1 MTIHRL
7 ATLAACAVLA
17 IGAVAVFLATR
28 TAPARSA
35 AGATP
40 SSVAKRLVGHWT
52 GPKFGAEAKRFRSD
66 EWDLVVDRA
75 SGTAVIG
82 RKRHREDNGRWSAFE
97 QIDGSVDSALHIWA
111 VDEDGT
117 INGTLRAD
125 GSLELVY
132 LEPGTIDAAAAVIR
146 LRRA

>member
-1 MTIHRL
+1 MSIHRL
-7 ATLAACAVLA
+7 VTLAACAALVVVA
-17 IGAVAVFLATR
+17 CAVFLATR
-28 TAPARSA
+28 TGPARSA

-52 GPKFGAEAKRFRSD
+52 GPKFGAEARRFRSD
-66 EWDLVVDRA
+66 EWDLVIDRA
-75 SGTAVIG
+75 SGAAVIG
-82 RKRHREDNGRWSAFE
+82 RKRHREDSGRWSAFE

-125 GSLELVY
+125 GTLELVY
-132 LEPGTIDAAAAVIR
+132 LEPGTTDASAAVIR
-146 LRRA
+146 LRRT